1 MKIGL
6 TAIKGNITQF
16 IAKELYNNNLFDLSS
31 ALIRE
36 GYDEV
41 GMDVGEFLKLN
52 KTNTY
57 ITDNVQ
63 EFVKNSDVIVDFS
76 SPELTLKVA
85 KEVSKQNKT
94 LIIGTRFLK
103 DEDIEQLRKL
113 ADNCKIIYSENISIS
128 FNLMLNIIENMSIF
142 LRDEYNINII
152 SNETNKTNLPIKIA
166 KTIARSK
173 GWSNVSTT
181 DDNEYNSINF
191 SSNINNNKN
200 EYSVLFSALGEDIE
214 IKQTTFNPSC
224 IVNGVIRSIIW
235 SDGKN
240 NGFYSLQ
247 DVLKMN

>member
-1 MKIGL
+1 MKVGL
-6 TAIKGNITQF
+6 TAIKGHITQF
-16 IAKELYNNNLFDLSS
+16 IAKELYNNNLFDISS
-31 ALIRE
+31 ALVRE

-41 GMDVGEFLKLN
+41 GTDIGEFLKLN

-57 ITDNVQ
+57 ITDNIEQ
-63 EFVKNSDVIVDFS
+63 LVKNSDVIVDFS

-85 KEVSKQNKT
+85 KEVSKQHKT

-103 DEDIEQLRKL
+103 DEDIEQLKKL
-113 ADNCKIIYSENISIS
+113 VDNCKIIYSENMSIS

-142 LRDEYNINII
+142 LRDEYSINIA
-152 SNETNKTNLPIKIA
+152 SNETNKTNIQFQIA
-166 KTIARSK
+166 KTIAKSK
-173 GWSNVSTT
+173 GWNNISTN
-181 DDNEYNSINF
+181 NEENNSINF
-191 SSNINNNKN
+191 SSLINNNKN
-200 EYSVLFSALGEDIE
+200 EYSVLFSTLGEDIE

-224 IVNGVIRSIIW
+224 IANGVIRSIIW